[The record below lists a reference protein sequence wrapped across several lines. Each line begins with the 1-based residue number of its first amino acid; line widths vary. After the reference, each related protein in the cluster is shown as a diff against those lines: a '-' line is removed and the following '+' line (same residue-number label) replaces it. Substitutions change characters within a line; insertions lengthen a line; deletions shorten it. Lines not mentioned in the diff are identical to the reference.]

1 MNSFFR
7 NEDENVK
14 DLLDR
19 AMNIGEQMLLSGAE
33 VHRVE
38 DSLYRIM
45 ESFGAERTDV
55 FIITSSMIVTVHTR
69 DGDVITQTRRITSA
83 GTDFQKLHKLND
95 LSRKICYEHMT
106 TDEIDRELENIR
118 TVKSYP
124 FWLEVLSYAIIAG
137 AFTLFFGGTW
147 LDAALS
153 FAIGAVARVLILI
166 SDRTV
171 KNKIFTNFTASFASA
186 GAAYLLYNYG
196 VIPDV
201 DEIIIGNIMT
211 LIPGIGITNALRDL
225 FTGDSIA
232 GLLRTVESIL
242 NALAIAAGYFVLVL
256 VMGDVGV
263 VSAVSVPNEFLQV
276 ITGAVGT
283 LGFAFLFNIRGKKL
297 ISVAIGGLLSWTLH
311 LLVFHLTGSEVI
323 GYIVSAGAMSVFADI
338 MARIHKSPTTTF
350 TIPTLVPLIPG
361 GSLYKTMRYA
371 LTGDTALFFETGLN
385 TLKLAAALALG
396 IILVSVLTKP
406 IMRYLNIKTH
416 RRKMLEK
423 HIGK

>member
-1 MNSFFR
+1 MR
-7 NEDENVK
+7 TKNVK

-55 FIITSSMIVTVHTR
+55 FIITSSMIVTVHTK
-69 DGDVITQTRRITSA
+69 DGDAITQTRRITSV

-106 TDEIDRELENIR
+106 TDEIDRELDKI
-118 TVKSYP
+118 KSIAPYP
-124 FWLEVLSYAIIAG
+124 FWIEILSYAMIAG

-153 FAIGAVARVLILI
+153 FAIGALARILILI
-166 SDRTV
+166 SERIV
-171 KNKIFTNFTASFASA
+171 KNKIFANFAASFASA

-196 VIPDV
+196 IIPDV

-242 NALAIAAGYFVLVL
+242 NALAIAAGYFLLVL
-256 VMGDVGV
+256 TMGGVGV
-263 VSAVSVPNEFLQV
+263 VTAVSVPNEFLQ
-276 ITGAVGT
+276 ILMGGIGT
-283 LGFAFLFNIRGKKL
+283 IGFSFLFNIRGKRL
-297 ISVAIGGLLSWTLH
+297 ISVAVGGLLSWTLH
-311 LLVFHLTGSEVI
+311 LLILHLTGNEVI
-323 GYIVSAGAMSVFADI
+323 GYIVSAGAMSIFADV
-338 MARIHKSPTTTF
+338 MARVHKSPTTTF

-371 LTGDTALFFETGLN
+371 LAGETDLFIETGLN

-406 IMRYLNIKTH
+406 IIRYLNFKTH
-416 RRKMLEK
+416 RRKILEK